1 MQYWPGMKSRH
12 VIIIAALLAASPSQF
27 LSDVPAP
34 CRAAASDIKPAAVQ
48 ANVGVGYSVQSVWLR
63 LIDRL
68 SREGLPREA
77 LDAYF
82 SDPSATFDASIMA
95 HKVDRIVRKR
105 FDPKPAPTKRTLQQS
120 NYGHY
125 LKPWVLA
132 WANDYGRTN
141 QAELQKAEAVYGV
154 PQDIIVAL
162 LLVETKLG
170 TFLGKDH
177 AFQVLASMAASDSLD
192 VVRPYLTS
200 VGQNEERAVYAD
212 ASAKDRAEWAYQEL
226 KALILHA
233 RASGRDPLAIP
244 GSIYGAIGICQF
256 MPTNALRFGVDG
268 DGDRQ
273 VDLFAPQDA
282 IPSIANYLVG
292 HGWKPGMNY
301 DQQRTVIYAYNHSDL
316 YSLAVM
322 TVAEKLRQG
331 RTGR

>member
-1 MQYWPGMKSRH
+1 MRARH
-12 VIIIAALLAASPSQF
+12 IIIAAVLAAGLALVWDGERSTT
-27 LSDVPAP
+27 
-34 CRAAASDIKPAAVQ
+34 RGAASEAAVRKTSQ
-48 ANVGVGYSVQSVWLR
+48 TGQNIGPDGSRTMDPVWQPVAER
-63 LIDRL
+63 LV
-68 SREGLPREA
+68 REGIPR
-77 LDAYF
+77 DAVDSYF
-82 SDPSATFDASIMA
+82 SDPSVTFDASIMA

-105 FDPKPAPTKRTLQQS
+105 FDPQPAPTKRTLQQS
-120 NYGHY
+120 SYGHY

-132 WANDYGRTN
+132 WAGDYARAN
-141 QAELQKAEAVYGV
+141 QAALQKAEAAYGV
-154 PQDIIVAL
+154 PQDVIVAL

-170 TFLGKDH
+170 TFLGKDE
-177 AFQVLASMAASDSLD
+177 AFQVLASMAASDSLASI
-192 VVRPYLTS
+192 RPYLTT
-200 VGQNEERAVYAD
+200 VGQNADRAAYAD
-212 ASAKDRAEWAYQEL
+212 VSAKDRAEWAYQEL

-233 RASGRDPLAIP
+233 RASGKNPLLIP

-268 DGDRQ
+268 DGDKE
-273 VDLFAPQDA
+273 VDLFGPQDA

-292 HGWKPGMNY
+292 HGWKPAMNY